1 METATVKIALVTGG
15 SRGLGKDMAL
25 RLAALGRDVI
35 ITYNSKA
42 DEAEEVIAT
51 IRSMGRMAAALQL
64 NVGRSDSFITFVA
77 QLQEV
82 LTRDFGRDR
91 IDFLVNNAGH
101 GITVPS
107 LADTSEAQFDEL
119 MQVHLKGVFFL
130 TQRLLPV
137 LNDGGA
143 IVNIST
149 GLTRFTHPGAGAY
162 ASVKAG
168 VETLTR
174 YMAKE
179 LGSRYI
185 RANVVAPGAI
195 ATDFNGARLRDN
207 EQVQELIRNI
217 TALPR
222 IGHADDIGGVVA
234 FLCSDDAKW
243 ISGQRIEVAGGMY
256 L

>member
-1 METATVKIALVTGG
+1 MQTTTANVALVTGG
-15 SRGLGKDMAL
+15 GRGLGKDIAL
-25 RLAALGRDVI
+25 RLAAQGRDVI
-35 ITYNSKA
+35 LTYNSKA
-42 DEAEEVIAT
+42 AEAEEVVALIG
-51 IRSMGRMAAALQL
+51 SMGRVAAALQL
-64 NVGRSDSFITFVA
+64 NVGRSETFGVFVQ
-77 QLQEV
+77 QLQQV
-82 LTRDFGRDR
+82 LTRDFGRSG

-107 LADTSEAQFDEL
+107 FADTTEEQFDEL
-119 MQVHLKGVFFL
+119 VQVHLKGVFFL
-130 TQRLLPV
+130 TQCLLPV

-195 ATDFNGARLRDN
+195 ATDFNGARLREN
-207 EQVQELIRNI
+207 AQVQEMIKSI

-222 IGHADDIGGVVA
+222 IGQADDIGGVVA